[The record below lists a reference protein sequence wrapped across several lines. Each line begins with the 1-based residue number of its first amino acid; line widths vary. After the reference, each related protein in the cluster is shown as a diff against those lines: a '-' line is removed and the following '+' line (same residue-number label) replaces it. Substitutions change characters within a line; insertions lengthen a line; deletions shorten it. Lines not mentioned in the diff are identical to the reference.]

1 MKLHHLRT
9 AFLVICWVFVC
20 SQGRTTTFTTESEP
34 INDGINAL
42 GNVKIEDSFIRTQ
55 DDGTININ
63 IDIICYDIAN
73 PNCFNNDTININTGT
88 ITNNTIIN
96 NIDINSVI
104 VISNGELGEQG
115 INNNDVINNNTDPA
129 VPEPTTLSL
138 LAMSLLLVGRRWR

>member
-34 INDGINAL
+34 INDSINAL

-55 DDGTININ
+55 DDGTI
-63 IDIICYDIAN
+63 
-73 PNCFNNDTININTGT
+73 T
-88 ITNNTIIN
+88 
-96 NIDINSVI
+96 
-104 VISNGELGEQG
+104 
-115 INNNDVINNNTDPA
+115 NNNDIINNNTDPS

-138 LAMSLLLVGRRWR
+138 LVMSLLLVGRRWR